1 MRLAPLVVV
10 LLARPVLAD
19 EAKGPH
25 PEGEYGGVQPGVSH
39 KPETTRPARPK
50 RPPPKGTLT
59 WVGFEPKNGTS
70 EVFLQSVAAF
80 DVAQHVD
87 KGVLVVTLTGVS
99 RLGQN
104 TWRPI
109 DTRFFETPLARIT
122 AAKKGRGLEV
132 RIAFKNPKDA
142 KEGTVRGATE
152 PDGMYYAY
160 LDFAGGGDT
169 AAPATAEPTT
179 AEPEK

>member
-19 EAKGPH
+19 EAKGRH
-25 PEGEYGGVQPGVSH
+25 SEGDYGGVQPGVTH
-39 KPETTRPARPK
+39 KPEPKRPGRPR

-59 WVGFEPKNGTS
+59 WIGFEPKDGAS
-70 EVFLQSVAAF
+70 EVFLQSVAPF
-80 DVAQHVD
+80 DVAQRVD

-109 DTRFFETPLARIT
+109 DTRFFDTPLARIT
-122 AAKKGRGLEV
+122 AAKKGRGLVV

-142 KEGTVRGATE
+142 TQAAVRGVTE
-152 PDGMYYAY
+152 PDGMYYEY
-160 LDFAGGGDT
+160 LDFTGGGETAPPTT
-169 AAPATAEPTT
+169 AAPDQ
-179 AEPEK
+179 

>member
-1 MRLAPLVVV
+1 MRLVALTVM
-10 LLARPVLAD
+10 LLAGPALAD

-25 PEGEYGGVQPGVSH
+25 PEGAYGGVQPGH
-39 KPETTRPARPK
+39 KPEKPK

-59 WVGFEPKNGTS
+59 WVGFEPKEGS
-70 EVFLQSVAAF
+70 SQVFLQSVAPF
-80 DVAQHVD
+80 EVAQHLD
-87 KGVLVVTLTGVS
+87 KGVLVVTLSGVS

-122 AAKKGRGLEV
+122 AVKHGRGIDV
-132 RIAFKNPKDA
+132 RIAFKDAKDA
-142 KEGTVRGATE
+142 KQAAVHSATE

-160 LDFAGGGDT
+160 LDF
-169 AAPATAEPTT
+169 
-179 AEPEK
+179 

>member
-1 MRLAPLVVV
+1 MRLALVLM
-10 LLARPVLAD
+10 LLASPVLAED
-19 EAKGPH
+19 AKGPH
-25 PEGEYGGVQPGVSH
+25 PEGAYGGVQPGH
-39 KPETTRPARPK
+39 KPEKPK

-80 DVAQHVD
+80 DVSQRVD
-87 KGVLVVTLTGVS
+87 KGVVIVTVSGLT

-109 DTRFFETPLARIT
+109 DTRFFDTPIARIT

-132 RIAFKNPKDA
+132 RIAFKNAKDA
-142 KEGTVRGATE
+142 QQATVRGATE
-152 PDGMYYAY
+152 ADGMFYEY
-160 LDFAGGGDT
+160 LDFAGGG
-169 AAPATAEPTT
+169 
-179 AEPEK
+179 EPEK